1 MPFAFQCPAGHV
13 LEAEPAHAGQTCQCP
28 VCGTWLVIPPP
39 PMEAAA
45 ASPTQ
50 PAIGGPPSFVPGVG
64 QGGVSEPAPAEVI
77 QVFTDPTARTASSLE
92 AQVPFD
98 PASKEGRIYHIPCP
112 AGHVLEV
119 PPDMLDSEALCP
131 HCGVQFRLR
140 ERDSQ
145 EHRERR
151 RAEFER
157 KEEAAGKLW
166 LNVAIVAA
174 VIVVIALIV
183 MFIAL
188 Q

>member
-1 MPFAFQCPAGHV
+1 M

-39 PMEAAA
+39 PEEAPAAA
-45 ASPTQ
+45 PAQ
-50 PAIGGPPSFVPGVG
+50 GAIGGPPSFAPAVG

-77 QVFTDPTARTASSLE
+77 QVFTDPTARSAASQE
-92 AQVPFD
+92 APVPFD
-98 PASKEGRIYHIPCP
+98 PTSKEGRIFHIPCP

-119 PPDMLDSEALCP
+119 PPDMLDQDALCP

-140 ERDSQ
+140 ERDSD
-145 EHRERR
+145 EYRERR

-157 KEEAAGKLW
+157 REEATGKLW
-166 LNVAIVAA
+166 LNVAVVVA
-174 VIVVIALIV
+174 ILVVIALVV
-183 MFIAL
+183 MFIAM